1 MRYVFI
7 FLFACIF
14 ITPKGIAQVD
24 TLKLIPE
31 PISDDK
37 ATFSEQIAKARYR
50 LIDYLISNDTTKSI
64 GTFHYLI
71 QGLENEHYLALGWH
85 EKFLFSFLMDQY
97 RYILSEVY
105 NLNEATIEAMK
116 NKIWPREDQL
126 FEVLYKKVIKNSQ
139 LITAHIENHPQLTA
153 EEKQFLKLVL
163 HTYTIERTPESNE
176 TINKEADAFLKEYPN
191 SAYEGYVRNY
201 IRYRYVMDKYIGF
214 VMGGGVSAFTGKI
227 NNYLGAKGN
236 ILLEMSY
243 GKTRSYH
250 FTFSVLGN
258 FAKVKQRFAGNDGY
272 VFQTDSSAHITTYG
286 LAFFYDRWYSQRF
299 VFSPFIGIGW
309 SDLASITHAAKSK
322 DESISATTPWMGFE
336 CAWNFRKPNARD
348 IYNLGL
354 GANMALAV
362 RYSFLPYLFGGNY
375 SFLNGSSHTLTLCII
390 MQLGTFTRDY

>member
-176 TINKEADAFLKEYPN
+176 TINKEADAFLNEYPN

-201 IRYRYVMDKYIGF
+201 IRHRYVMDKYIGF

-227 NNYLGAKGN
+227 NNYLGAK
-236 ILLEMSY
+236 
-243 GKTRSYH
+243 
-250 FTFSVLGN
+250 
-258 FAKVKQRFAGNDGY
+258 
-272 VFQTDSSAHITTYG
+272 
-286 LAFFYDRWYSQRF
+286 
-299 VFSPFIGIGW
+299 
-309 SDLASITHAAKSK
+309 
-322 DESISATTPWMGFE
+322 
-336 CAWNFRKPNARD
+336 
-348 IYNLGL
+348 
-354 GANMALAV
+354 
-362 RYSFLPYLFGGNY
+362 
-375 SFLNGSSHTLTLCII
+375 
-390 MQLGTFTRDY
+390 